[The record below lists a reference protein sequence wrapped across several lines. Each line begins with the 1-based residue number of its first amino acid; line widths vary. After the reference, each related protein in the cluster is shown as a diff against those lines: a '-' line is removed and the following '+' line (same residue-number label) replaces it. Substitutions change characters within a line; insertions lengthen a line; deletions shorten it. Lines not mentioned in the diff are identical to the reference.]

1 MRKQRSL
8 FHGRIPART
17 PRKDGDNPLVPDRR
31 GAAVASDAIEI
42 RFNNATVTQFGG
54 YPLVARY
61 LDDLGLN
68 AALASHVKM
77 SRGPLA
83 FTAPELSRFLI
94 DAKLLGASRLMH
106 LERLRK
112 DPMLTRSA
120 GIEGLASGKT
130 MGVYLK
136 QYEPNH
142 LASLERLGTKLVDR
156 EWTRHCSSR
165 QRDGI
170 ILDYDSTTL
179 TTYGKQEGADRGRSF
194 RKKDKPGFQPKF
206 AFVGGLG
213 VMLHHRLEPQSKG
226 LQHGFFAFHEET
238 LQRLP
243 QGAWVRAVRGD
254 GALYDFK
261 LIEDFEGRGYTYA
274 ISAQRNA
281 RLRKA
286 IANIPEQE
294 WEESTDGQGRP
305 ASIARLR
312 YCPKTWD
319 QKPRTF
325 VVSRRLKPDHRQG
338 RLIEGEQ
345 YKYFAYVTNYK
356 APLFSQYQFCVERC
370 SLESFVKEAKGPFD
384 WQFLPCAELHA
395 NRAYLQHVRIAYN
408 LAIFFKLLAAPQG
421 VNRWTIETLRARVLC
436 VGGNLRRQAGRWR
449 LLLPTWWPYQ
459 TVFRQM
465 LRRLTVALQV

>member
-31 GAAVASDAIEI
+31 FAGVAPDAIEI
-42 RFNNATVTQFGG
+42 RFNNATATQFGG
-54 YPLVARY
+54 YPLLARY

-68 AALASHVKM
+68 AALASHIKM
-77 SRGPLA
+77 PRGPLA

-94 DAKLLGASRLMH
+94 DAKLLGADRLMH
-106 LERLRK
+106 LERFRN
-112 DPMLTRSA
+112 DPVLTTTA
-120 GIEGLASGKT
+120 GIDGLPSGKT

-136 QYEPNH
+136 QFEPNH
-142 LASLERLGTKLVDR
+142 LASLERLGTRLLDR
-156 EWTRHCSSR
+156 EWGRHCRERAS
-165 QRDGI
+165 DGI
-170 ILDYDSTTL
+170 ILDYDTTTL

-213 VMLHHRLEPQSKG
+213 LMLHHRLEPQSQG
-226 LQHGFFAFHEET
+226 LQHGFLEFHEET

-261 LIEDFEGRGYTYA
+261 IVREFERRGYTYA

-281 RLRKA
+281 RLREA
-286 IANIPEQE
+286 IAAIAADA
-294 WEESTDGQGRP
+294 WEEWTDERGRP
-305 ASIARLR
+305 ASLARLR

-325 VVSRRLKPDHRQG
+325 VISRRLKRDARQG

-345 YKYFAYVTNYK
+345 YKYFAYVTNCK
-356 APLFSQYQFCVERC
+356 GPLFSQYQFCVERC
-370 SLESFVKEAKGPFD
+370 SLESFVKEAKGAFD
-384 WQFLPCAELHA
+384 WQFLPCAELSA
-395 NRAYLQHVRIAYN
+395 NRAYLLHVQLAYN
-408 LAIFFKLLAAPQG
+408 LAIFFKLVAAPNG
-421 VNRWTIETLRARVLC
+421 VNRWTIETLRTRLLC
-436 VGGNLRRQAGRWR
+436 ICGNLRYHAGRW
-449 LLLPTWWPYQ
+449 LLSLPTWWPYQ
-459 TVFRQM
+459 TVFRTM